1 MSRNLTNEVIKDIY
15 ATTTSSVDLIVIR
28 VTSGLDTMYFVRNNE
43 DITYDGQLY
52 TSAPF
57 DVTLPDDKETES
69 TSAALTIMDVGGDIY
84 STVRTYNE
92 MFLEFELIN
101 YQPATDTYVSISLY
115 PNFKL
120 SNAQWNYST
129 VTLSMIRDDAT
140 MYNFPKDSM
149 DNILFP
155 NLY

>member
-1 MSRNLTNEVIKDIY
+1 
-15 ATTTSSVDLIVIR
+15 
-28 VTSGLDTMYFVRNNE
+28 
-43 DITYDGQLY
+43 
-52 TSAPF
+52 
-57 DVTLPDDKETES
+57 
-69 TSAALTIMDVGGDIY
+69 MDVGGDIY